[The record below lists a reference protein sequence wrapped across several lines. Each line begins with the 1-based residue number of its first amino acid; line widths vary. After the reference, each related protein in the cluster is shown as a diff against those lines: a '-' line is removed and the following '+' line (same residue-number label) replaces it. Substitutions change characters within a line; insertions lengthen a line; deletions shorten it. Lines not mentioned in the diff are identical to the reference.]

1 MGFNKISNVSLTDLF
16 VEQIE
21 NLILSGELSIGERLP
36 SSRDLTSKMGVS
48 RQVVTAGL
56 IKLEQLGFV
65 KIKAREGV
73 YVTDYREQG
82 TIETLLA
89 IMRYHGGTMRE
100 DEVRSLL
107 EVRGSLEQLSCKLA
121 IANLTES
128 KYQKLRTALEKIH
141 EAHDSKEAAEAIFNF
156 HHQIAVMSNNV
167 LLPLMYY
174 SFKEEAEYL
183 WGLSYKH
190 LGIDSLY
197 QEKSRLLEG
206 IRKRDTDSVERQVK
220 ETIDSSIKDLKLY
233 SN

>member
-197 QEKSRLLEG
+197 QEKSMLLEG

>member
-21 NLILSGELSIGERLP
+21 NLILSGELSIGERLS

-220 ETIDSSIKDLKLY
+220 ETIDSSIRDLKLY

>member
-220 ETIDSSIKDLKLY
+220 ETIDSSIRDLKLY